1 VELEKWEQT
10 LHGCSW
16 RMTKGAAPCAV
27 KIARTVLNGGI
38 EETYLQGNAP

>member
-1 VELEKWEQT
+1 
-10 LHGCSW
+10 
-16 RMTKGAAPCAV
+16 MTKGAAPCAV